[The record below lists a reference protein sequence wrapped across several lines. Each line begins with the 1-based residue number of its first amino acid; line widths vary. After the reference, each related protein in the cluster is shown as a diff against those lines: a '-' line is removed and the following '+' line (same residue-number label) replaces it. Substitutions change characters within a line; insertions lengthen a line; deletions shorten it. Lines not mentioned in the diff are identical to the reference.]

1 MRHRTA
7 VSTVVS
13 ALCGALALA
22 LPARAAA
29 AGPAGP
35 VIVFG
40 HRGASAYA
48 PENTL
53 SSVQRAADLGVRWV
67 ENDVQRTRDG
77 ALVVIHD
84 TTLARTT
91 DAKRRY
97 PERAPWAVGSF
108 TLAEIKK
115 LDAGSWFNPRFRGER
130 IPTLREYLSLLDH
143 TGQGLLLEL
152 KQPEL
157 YPGVERQALDALG
170 RSGWLDPAHLN
181 RRLVVQ
187 SFSAPALRTTH
198 RLRPSVRTGFLGN
211 PPVSQLKQYAAF
223 SDEINAEQHTVTSAY
238 VKAVHALKGP
248 HRVGLRLN
256 TWTVD
261 SAPAATRLVG
271 LGVDG
276 IITNRPDVIAKAL
289 RPRTSQPA

>member
-1 MRHRTA
+1 MQHRTA

-13 ALCGALALA
+13 ALCGVLALA
-22 LPARAAA
+22 LPSQAASAGRA
-29 AGPAGP
+29 GHI
-35 VIVFG
+35 IVFG

-53 SSVQRAADLGVRWV
+53 SSVQEAADLGVDWV

-91 DAKRRY
+91 NVRQRY
-97 PERAPWAVGSF
+97 PDRAPWSVSEF
-108 TLAEIKK
+108 SLAEIKQ
-115 LDAGSWFNPRFRGER
+115 LDAGSWFGPDFRGER
-130 IPTLREYLSLLDH
+130 VPTLIEYLDLLDD

-157 YPGVERQALDALG
+157 YPGIERQTLEVLG
-170 RSGWLDPAHLN
+170 RADWLDLPHLSQ
-181 RRLVVQ
+181 RLIVQ

-198 RLRPSVRTGFLGN
+198 RLCPEVHTGFLGN
-211 PPVSQLKQYAAF
+211 PPVSQLKQYASF
-223 SDEINAEQHTVTSAY
+223 TDEINAEQHTVTSAY
-238 VKAVHALKGP
+238 VKAVHGTKGA
-248 HRVGLRLN
+248 HRTPMRFN

-261 SAPAATRLVG
+261 NAPAATRLMKM
-271 LGVDG
+271 GVDG
-276 IITNRPDVIAKAL
+276 IITDRPDLIESTARQRA
-289 RPRTSQPA
+289 